1 MRAETSEG
9 KMDRG
14 FRYWVAALS
23 LATPLAI
30 TPIDAGNVAMA
41 QAAATPPQEQ
51 ALTQVALTESQVE
64 AYLAVEPEIQPI
76 VAKIPEDSSQAPD
89 PKILSQLDAI
99 AKKHKFASYEEFDG
113 IGENISLVLDGID
126 PESKKYVGPDVL
138 LKKQIAAIQADAK
151 MPAADKKAALEEMNA
166 ALKAVE
172 PLKFPSNI
180 AIVVKYYDKIEAAMP
195 QPPAQ

>member
-1 MRAETSEG
+1 MY
-9 KMDRG
+9 RG
-14 FRYWVAALS
+14 LRYWVAALS
-23 LATPLAI
+23 LATPLAF
-30 TPIDAGNVAMA
+30 TLLDARNVAFA
-41 QAAATPPQEQ
+41 QAPAVASQEQ
-51 ALTQVALTESQVE
+51 ALTQVALTDALVE
-64 AYLAVEPEIQPI
+64 AYLAAEPEIQPI
-76 VAKIPEDSSQAPD
+76 VAKIPEDSTQAPD

-99 AKKHKFASYEEFDG
+99 AKKHKFSSYEEFDG

-138 LKKQIAAIQADAK
+138 LKKQIAAIQADTK
-151 MPAADKKAALEEMNA
+151 MPAADKKAALAEMNA

-172 PLKFPSNI
+172 PLKFPGNI